1 MLLTSHCITYLTKY
15 VTYLI
20 EYVTN
25 LMEYVSNL
33 PEYVTNIWEFVH
45 QKPFCIKINWE
56 ESHPPPKHELF
67 VCVMEQHF

>member
-1 MLLTSHCITYLTKY
+1 MLLTSHCITNLTKY

-56 ESHPPPKHELF
+56 ESPPPPKHELF